1 MKRKGF
7 TLVELLAVIAILAIL
22 VIIALPNVLKMFN
35 ESKEKIFLTE
45 SKLVFK
51 EAINQTIKDR
61 NYTDAVYCKSMND
74 EVNSLDMSG
83 RDIYYYI
90 KANVNDN
97 TGTIIVWDNERYAK
111 YKGDKLDASVLDN
124 AEKITDDIKNATCD
138 NIAEAVGLVDKISDT
153 YKVTGSAEYS
163 NLKMSVS
170 IKVNMENM
178 NDSTIDKVKYF
189 ISKKLKDE
197 TEFTEIDTYVA
208 TNKSEK
214 FEYSFED
221 ETNVITFGTEYKVI
235 AYTEDGREIDE
246 SIFNYDYC
254 FVAGTKVK
262 TENGFKNIEDIKVGE
277 IIYSYNLDNNNLELK
292 KVLDT
297 IKSSTIDTYKVT
309 IGDKEVEMSPKHQI
323 YIIDKGWVRAYNLK
337 VGDKLLDING
347 KEVSIAKIEYKK
359 YDKPIDTYNLT
370 VEGNG
375 NYFVTNIQV
384 LVHNAPSAST

>member
-1 MKRKGF
+1 MKNKGF

-61 NYTDAVYCKSMND
+61 NFSDVIYCKSMND
-74 EVNSLDMSG
+74 EVNPLDMSG

-111 YKGDKLDASVLDN
+111 YKGDKLDPSVLDN

-221 ETNVITFGTEYKVI
+221 NTNVMESGTEYKVI

-254 FVAGTKVK
+254 FVVGTKVK

-347 KEVSIAKIEYKK
+347 KEVSITKIEYKK

-384 LVHNAPSAST
+384 LVHNAESPST

>member
-1 MKRKGF
+1 MKNKGF

-61 NYTDAVYCKSMND
+61 NFSDVIYCKSMND
-74 EVNSLDMSG
+74 EVNPLDMSG

-111 YKGDKLDASVLDN
+111 YKGDKLDPSILDN

-221 ETNVITFGTEYKVI
+221 ETNVMKSGTEYKVI

-254 FVAGTKVK
+254 FVVGTKVK

-347 KEVSIAKIEYKK
+347 KEVSITKIEYKK

-384 LVHNAPSAST
+384 LVHNAESPST

>member
-197 TEFTEIDTYVA
+197 TEFTEIDTYIA